1 MYFDAQEGTFI
12 NEDGEEIMVNVEEEE
27 EEEVEEDDDDED
39 EEADGGETPAAT
51 NEAST
56 GGARTVRGEFM
67 LLY

>member
-27 EEEVEEDDDDED
+27 EIEEDDADED